1 MYKKANE
8 EEEFEKKIKDIEKNG
23 EKEEKKVS
31 NKGNGKGLYVKG
43 LDNLLIKTAKC
54 CNPVPGDEIIGYITQ
69 GNGISVHRTNCLNVA
84 KLMQE
89 HNRLIDVYWND
100 NTTENYAVE
109 IEVLAVNTSDIL
121 KNIIQ
126 VIEKSKSSLLGV
138 EANVNKLKLAVIK
151 VKIIVK
157 NHEELNKIMNSLKSV
172 ENVLETSRKRG

>member
-1 MYKKANE
+1 
-8 EEEFEKKIKDIEKNG
+8 
-23 EKEEKKVS
+23 
-31 NKGNGKGLYVKG
+31 
-43 LDNLLIKTAKC
+43 
-54 CNPVPGDEIIGYITQ
+54 
-69 GNGISVHRTNCLNVA
+69 
-84 KLMQE
+84 MQE

-109 IEVLAVNTSDIL
+109 IEVLTVNTSDIL

-157 NHEELNKIMNSLKSV
+157 NHEELNKIMNSLKSI

>member
-1 MYKKANE
+1 
-8 EEEFEKKIKDIEKNG
+8 
-23 EKEEKKVS
+23 
-31 NKGNGKGLYVKG
+31 
-43 LDNLLIKTAKC
+43 
-54 CNPVPGDEIIGYITQ
+54 
-69 GNGISVHRTNCLNVA
+69 
-84 KLMQE
+84 MQE

-172 ENVLETSRKRG
+172 ENVLETSRKRRKRHKE

>member
-1 MYKKANE
+1 
-8 EEEFEKKIKDIEKNG
+8 
-23 EKEEKKVS
+23 
-31 NKGNGKGLYVKG
+31 
-43 LDNLLIKTAKC
+43 
-54 CNPVPGDEIIGYITQ
+54 
-69 GNGISVHRTNCLNVA
+69 
-84 KLMQE
+84 MQE

-109 IEVLAVNTSDIL
+109 IEVLSVNTSDIL

-157 NHEELNKIMNSLKSV
+157 NHEELNKIMNSLKSI

>member
-1 MYKKANE
+1 
-8 EEEFEKKIKDIEKNG
+8 
-23 EKEEKKVS
+23 
-31 NKGNGKGLYVKG
+31 
-43 LDNLLIKTAKC
+43 
-54 CNPVPGDEIIGYITQ
+54 
-69 GNGISVHRTNCLNVA
+69 
-84 KLMQE
+84 MQE

-157 NHEELNKIMNSLKSV
+157 NHEELNKIMNSLKSI
-172 ENVLETSRKRG
+172 ENVLETSRKRA

>member
-1 MYKKANE
+1 
-8 EEEFEKKIKDIEKNG
+8 
-23 EKEEKKVS
+23 
-31 NKGNGKGLYVKG
+31 
-43 LDNLLIKTAKC
+43 
-54 CNPVPGDEIIGYITQ
+54 
-69 GNGISVHRTNCLNVA
+69 
-84 KLMQE
+84 MQE

-157 NHEELNKIMNSLKSV
+157 NHEELNKIMNSLKSI
-172 ENVLETSRKRG
+172 ENVLETSRQRG

>member
-1 MYKKANE
+1 
-8 EEEFEKKIKDIEKNG
+8 
-23 EKEEKKVS
+23 
-31 NKGNGKGLYVKG
+31 
-43 LDNLLIKTAKC
+43 
-54 CNPVPGDEIIGYITQ
+54 
-69 GNGISVHRTNCLNVA
+69 
-84 KLMQE
+84 MQE

-126 VIEKSKSSLLGV
+126 IIEKSKSSLLGV

-157 NHEELNKIMNSLKSV
+157 NHEELNKIMNSLKSI

>member
-1 MYKKANE
+1 
-8 EEEFEKKIKDIEKNG
+8 
-23 EKEEKKVS
+23 
-31 NKGNGKGLYVKG
+31 
-43 LDNLLIKTAKC
+43 
-54 CNPVPGDEIIGYITQ
+54 
-69 GNGISVHRTNCLNVA
+69 
-84 KLMQE
+84 MQE

-138 EANVNKLKLAVIK
+138 EANVNKAKLAVIK
-151 VKIIVK
+151 VKIVVK
-157 NHEELNKIMNSLKSV
+157 DYEELNKIMNSLKSV

>member
-1 MYKKANE
+1 
-8 EEEFEKKIKDIEKNG
+8 
-23 EKEEKKVS
+23 
-31 NKGNGKGLYVKG
+31 
-43 LDNLLIKTAKC
+43 
-54 CNPVPGDEIIGYITQ
+54 
-69 GNGISVHRTNCLNVA
+69 
-84 KLMQE
+84 MQE

-157 NHEELNKIMNSLKSV
+157 NHEELNKITNSLRSI
-172 ENVLETSRKRG
+172 ENVLEISRKRG

>member
-1 MYKKANE
+1 
-8 EEEFEKKIKDIEKNG
+8 
-23 EKEEKKVS
+23 
-31 NKGNGKGLYVKG
+31 
-43 LDNLLIKTAKC
+43 
-54 CNPVPGDEIIGYITQ
+54 
-69 GNGISVHRTNCLNVA
+69 
-84 KLMQE
+84 MQE

-157 NHEELNKIMNSLKSV
+157 NNEELNKIMNSLKSV
-172 ENVLETSRKRG
+172 ENVLEISRKRG

>member
-1 MYKKANE
+1 
-8 EEEFEKKIKDIEKNG
+8 
-23 EKEEKKVS
+23 
-31 NKGNGKGLYVKG
+31 
-43 LDNLLIKTAKC
+43 
-54 CNPVPGDEIIGYITQ
+54 
-69 GNGISVHRTNCLNVA
+69 
-84 KLMQE
+84 MQE

-109 IEVLAVNTSDIL
+109 IEVLAVNTNDVL

-157 NHEELNKIMNSLKSV
+157 NHEELNKIMNSLKSI

>member
-1 MYKKANE
+1 
-8 EEEFEKKIKDIEKNG
+8 
-23 EKEEKKVS
+23 
-31 NKGNGKGLYVKG
+31 
-43 LDNLLIKTAKC
+43 
-54 CNPVPGDEIIGYITQ
+54 
-69 GNGISVHRTNCLNVA
+69 
-84 KLMQE
+84 MQE

-138 EANVNKLKLAVIK
+138 EAYVNKLKLAVIK

-157 NHEELNKIMNSLKSV
+157 NHEELNKIMNSLKSI

>member
-1 MYKKANE
+1 
-8 EEEFEKKIKDIEKNG
+8 
-23 EKEEKKVS
+23 
-31 NKGNGKGLYVKG
+31 
-43 LDNLLIKTAKC
+43 
-54 CNPVPGDEIIGYITQ
+54 
-69 GNGISVHRTNCLNVA
+69 
-84 KLMQE
+84 MQE

-109 IEVLAVNTSDIL
+109 IEVLAVNTSDIF

-172 ENVLETSRKRG
+172 ENVLEISRKRG

>member
-1 MYKKANE
+1 
-8 EEEFEKKIKDIEKNG
+8 
-23 EKEEKKVS
+23 
-31 NKGNGKGLYVKG
+31 
-43 LDNLLIKTAKC
+43 
-54 CNPVPGDEIIGYITQ
+54 
-69 GNGISVHRTNCLNVA
+69 
-84 KLMQE
+84 MQE

-100 NTTENYAVE
+100 NVTENYTVG
-109 IEVLAVNTSDIL
+109 IEVLAVNTNDVL

-157 NHEELNKIMNSLKSV
+157 NHEELNKIMNSLKSI

>member
-1 MYKKANE
+1 
-8 EEEFEKKIKDIEKNG
+8 
-23 EKEEKKVS
+23 
-31 NKGNGKGLYVKG
+31 
-43 LDNLLIKTAKC
+43 
-54 CNPVPGDEIIGYITQ
+54 
-69 GNGISVHRTNCLNVA
+69 
-84 KLMQE
+84 MQE

-157 NHEELNKIMNSLKSV
+157 DYEELNKIMNSLKSA
-172 ENVLETSRKRG
+172 ENILEINRKRG

>member
-1 MYKKANE
+1 
-8 EEEFEKKIKDIEKNG
+8 
-23 EKEEKKVS
+23 
-31 NKGNGKGLYVKG
+31 
-43 LDNLLIKTAKC
+43 
-54 CNPVPGDEIIGYITQ
+54 
-69 GNGISVHRTNCLNVA
+69 
-84 KLMQE
+84 MQE

-109 IEVLAVNTSDIL
+109 IEVLAVNTRDIL

-157 NHEELNKIMNSLKSV
+157 NHEELNKIMNSL
-172 ENVLETSRKRG
+172 

>member
-1 MYKKANE
+1 
-8 EEEFEKKIKDIEKNG
+8 
-23 EKEEKKVS
+23 
-31 NKGNGKGLYVKG
+31 
-43 LDNLLIKTAKC
+43 
-54 CNPVPGDEIIGYITQ
+54 
-69 GNGISVHRTNCLNVA
+69 
-84 KLMQE
+84 MQE

-109 IEVLAVNTSDIL
+109 IEVLTVNTSDIL

>member
-1 MYKKANE
+1 
-8 EEEFEKKIKDIEKNG
+8 
-23 EKEEKKVS
+23 
-31 NKGNGKGLYVKG
+31 
-43 LDNLLIKTAKC
+43 
-54 CNPVPGDEIIGYITQ
+54 
-69 GNGISVHRTNCLNVA
+69 
-84 KLMQE
+84 MQE

-109 IEVLAVNTSDIL
+109 IEVLAVNTTDIL

>member
-1 MYKKANE
+1 
-8 EEEFEKKIKDIEKNG
+8 
-23 EKEEKKVS
+23 
-31 NKGNGKGLYVKG
+31 
-43 LDNLLIKTAKC
+43 
-54 CNPVPGDEIIGYITQ
+54 
-69 GNGISVHRTNCLNVA
+69 
-84 KLMQE
+84 MQE

-100 NTTENYAVE
+100 NKTENYAVE

-157 NHEELNKIMNSLKSV
+157 NHEELNKIMNSLKSI

>member
-1 MYKKANE
+1 
-8 EEEFEKKIKDIEKNG
+8 
-23 EKEEKKVS
+23 
-31 NKGNGKGLYVKG
+31 
-43 LDNLLIKTAKC
+43 
-54 CNPVPGDEIIGYITQ
+54 
-69 GNGISVHRTNCLNVA
+69 
-84 KLMQE
+84 MQE

-109 IEVLAVNTSDIL
+109 IEVLAVNTRDIL

-138 EANVNKLKLAVIK
+138 EANVNKQKLAVIK

-157 NHEELNKIMNSLKSV
+157 DYEELNKIMNSLKSV

>member
-1 MYKKANE
+1 
-8 EEEFEKKIKDIEKNG
+8 
-23 EKEEKKVS
+23 
-31 NKGNGKGLYVKG
+31 
-43 LDNLLIKTAKC
+43 
-54 CNPVPGDEIIGYITQ
+54 
-69 GNGISVHRTNCLNVA
+69 
-84 KLMQE
+84 MQE

-157 NHEELNKIMNSLKSV
+157 NHDELNKIMNSLKSI

>member
-1 MYKKANE
+1 
-8 EEEFEKKIKDIEKNG
+8 
-23 EKEEKKVS
+23 
-31 NKGNGKGLYVKG
+31 
-43 LDNLLIKTAKC
+43 
-54 CNPVPGDEIIGYITQ
+54 
-69 GNGISVHRTNCLNVA
+69 
-84 KLMQE
+84 MQE

-100 NTTENYAVE
+100 NTTENYSVE

>member
-1 MYKKANE
+1 
-8 EEEFEKKIKDIEKNG
+8 
-23 EKEEKKVS
+23 
-31 NKGNGKGLYVKG
+31 
-43 LDNLLIKTAKC
+43 
-54 CNPVPGDEIIGYITQ
+54 
-69 GNGISVHRTNCLNVA
+69 
-84 KLMQE
+84 MQE

-138 EANVNKLKLAVIK
+138 EANVNKQKLAVIK

-157 NHEELNKIMNSLKSV
+157 DYEELNKIMNSLKSI

>member
-1 MYKKANE
+1 
-8 EEEFEKKIKDIEKNG
+8 
-23 EKEEKKVS
+23 
-31 NKGNGKGLYVKG
+31 
-43 LDNLLIKTAKC
+43 
-54 CNPVPGDEIIGYITQ
+54 
-69 GNGISVHRTNCLNVA
+69 
-84 KLMQE
+84 MQE

-172 ENVLETSRKRG
+172 ENVLEISRKRG